1 MEEVIDAKY
10 FFVQGIIEM
19 GETEAL
25 YKEFLAEKGRG
36 GGETT

>member
-10 FFVQGIIEM
+10 CFVQGIIEM

-25 YKEFLAEKGRG
+25 YKAWLVGRG
-36 GGETT
+36 GGRG